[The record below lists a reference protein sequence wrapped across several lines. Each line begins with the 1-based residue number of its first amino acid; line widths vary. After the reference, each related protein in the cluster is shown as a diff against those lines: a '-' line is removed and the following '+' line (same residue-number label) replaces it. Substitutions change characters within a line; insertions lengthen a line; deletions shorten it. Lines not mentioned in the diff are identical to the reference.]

1 MSVFALGLSHR
12 TAPVAVRERLAFAP
26 ERLGEALAS
35 LNAVNGVHE
44 CAILSTCNRTEIY
57 TCGSAASIA
66 AVRHWLHDWN
76 DSNPGEFDQ
85 HLFALDSRNA
95 VEHLLEVT
103 SGMDS
108 MVLGEPQVVGQ
119 VKSAWASAQQHA
131 TLGTTLDRLFQH
143 AFQTSKLVRTET
155 GIGHNPVTLPFA
167 ALKLAHQIFGEVEN
181 LSALM
186 IGAGEMIEDCARHFS
201 GQNISRLTI
210 CNRSHERAAK
220 LAAEFGA
227 RSMSLDGLPGAIVDS
242 DLVVACT
249 GSSTPLVT
257 RDMVRHAIGRRRFRP
272 MFILDLS
279 VPRNVDPAVGEIE
292 EAYLYTIDDLREI
305 AEHGHRKRSE
315 ALEAAR
321 IIVAGQAEAF
331 DRWLNLHAAG
341 ETLKSLRQRAFNE
354 RDRLLD
360 QARRELENGRDP
372 DDVLARFGH
381 RLTNRLLHAPSM
393 QLRRAA
399 EVTDEAL
406 MAAARRL
413 LLDETDSEHE

>member
-26 ERLGEALAS
+26 ERLGEALTS
-35 LNAVNGVHE
+35 LMDVSGVSE

-57 TCGSAASIA
+57 TCGTGASIA
-66 AVRHWLHDWN
+66 AVRRWLHDWN
-76 DSNPGEFDQ
+76 GAAAEEFDP
-85 HLFALDSRNA
+85 HLFALESRRA

-119 VKSAWASAQQHA
+119 VKTAWSSAQQHA
-131 TLGTTLDRLFQH
+131 TLGTILDRLFQH

-167 ALKLAHQIFGEVEN
+167 ALKLAHQIFGEVED

-186 IGAGEMIEDCARHFS
+186 IGAGEMIEDCARHFA
-201 GQNISRLTI
+201 GQNVRRLTI
-210 CNRSHERAAK
+210 CNRSHQRAAD
-220 LAAEFGA
+220 LAAQFNA
-227 RSMSLDGLPGAIVDS
+227 RAMTLDGLADAIADS

-257 RDMVRHAIGRRRFRP
+257 GEMVRQAIRRRRYRP

-279 VPRNVDPAVGEIE
+279 VPRNVDPAVGELE

-315 ALEAAR
+315 ALDAAR
-321 IIVAGQAEAF
+321 VIVTGQAEAF

-341 ETLKSLRQRAFNE
+341 ETLKSLRQRAFEE

-360 QARRELENGRDP
+360 QARRELENGRDA

-406 MAAARRL
+406 MAAARKL
-413 LLDETDSEHE
+413 LLDENDPGRE